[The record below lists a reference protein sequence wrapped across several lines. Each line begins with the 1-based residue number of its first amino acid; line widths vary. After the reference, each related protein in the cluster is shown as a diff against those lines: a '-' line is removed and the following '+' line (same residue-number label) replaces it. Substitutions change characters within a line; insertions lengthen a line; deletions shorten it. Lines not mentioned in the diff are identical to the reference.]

1 MRLKTMKSI
10 SFLTLIFLLVGC
22 TNLKTV
28 QSPDFEKAE
37 RLAGIALTCS
47 VYKNW
52 NHCYEAADKACPN
65 GYQILE
71 KEENHVMQART
82 LRIECKK

>member
-1 MRLKTMKSI
+1 MRNRLWMLAI
-10 SFLTLIFLLVGC
+10 SLTACAGM
-22 TNLKTV
+22 KTV

-37 RLAGIALTCS
+37 TVAGQTFTCS
-47 VYKNW
+47 GYKTWQN
-52 NHCYEAADKACPN
+52 CYEAANKACPN

>member
-1 MRLKTMKSI
+1 MKYI
-10 SFLTLIFLLVGC
+10 SFLSLIFLLVGC
-22 TNLKTV
+22 AKLKTV
-28 QSPDFEKAE
+28 QSPDFEKTE
-37 RLAGIALTCS
+37 MLAGITLYCS
-47 VYKNW
+47 GYKNW
-52 NHCYEAADKACPN
+52 NHCYEAANKACPN